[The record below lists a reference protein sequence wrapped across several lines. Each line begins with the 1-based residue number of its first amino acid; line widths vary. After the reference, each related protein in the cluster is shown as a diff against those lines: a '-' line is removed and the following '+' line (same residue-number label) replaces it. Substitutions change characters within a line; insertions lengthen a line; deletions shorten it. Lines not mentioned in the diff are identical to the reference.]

1 MNFALIV
8 ATFSL
13 ALTIVLFFYFRW
25 FMEHRSAADELL
37 ADYRKEVQK
46 LEAEI
51 DFITDR
57 DLQLIEA
64 RIKQLNEMLNDTDR
78 RIAVYVKELERARLT
93 EAVYAKLEQNQSI
106 LLADKIDVL
115 PENPE
120 PKTQSETVKPAQPV
134 ISPLSEPVSEEEI
147 PPKISGKSRSKP
159 EEKQDKRVRIA
170 NLAMQGF
177 DTIQIASKLKISV
190 SEVELT
196 LNLLKK

>member
-190 SEVELT
+190 LEVELT
-196 LNLLKK
+196 LNLLRK